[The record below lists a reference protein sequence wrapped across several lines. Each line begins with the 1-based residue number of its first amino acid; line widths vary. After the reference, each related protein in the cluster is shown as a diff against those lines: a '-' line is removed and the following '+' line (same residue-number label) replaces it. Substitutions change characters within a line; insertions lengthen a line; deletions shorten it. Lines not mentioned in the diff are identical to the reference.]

1 MILLS
6 KFQDDVMLVND
17 AYKVISAIVATK
29 VGREAFI
36 ASRGMSVLTSLN
48 VRQGFQD
55 EEALELLLDLL
66 TYERESCWCYYSGY
80 QDLFFLLQKTSEN
93 YEKLAMCEE
102 IDLSDIVETIMM
114 TIPAAS
120 SNPLSQGQS
129 LSADKLITV

>member
-1 MILLS
+1 
-6 KFQDDVMLVND
+6 MLVND
-17 AYKVISAIVATK
+17 AYKVISAIVATR

-66 TYERESCWCYYSGY
+66 TYERDSCWCYYSGY
-80 QDLFFLLQKTSEN
+80 QDLFFLLRKISEN

-102 IDLSDIVETIMM
+102 IDLSDIVETIML
-114 TIPAAS
+114 TIPSAS
-120 SNPLSQGQS
+120 ANPLGPGQS
-129 LSADKLITV
+129 LSADKSISV

>member
-1 MILLS
+1 
-6 KFQDDVMLVND
+6 MLVND

-66 TYERESCWCYYSGY
+66 TYERESCWGYYSGY
-80 QDLFFLLQKTSEN
+80 QDLFFLLQKISQN

-102 IDLSDIVETIMM
+102 VDLSDIVETILL
-114 TIPAAS
+114 TIPATS
-120 SNPLSQGQS
+120 TNPLGEGQS
-129 LSADKLITV
+129 LSADK